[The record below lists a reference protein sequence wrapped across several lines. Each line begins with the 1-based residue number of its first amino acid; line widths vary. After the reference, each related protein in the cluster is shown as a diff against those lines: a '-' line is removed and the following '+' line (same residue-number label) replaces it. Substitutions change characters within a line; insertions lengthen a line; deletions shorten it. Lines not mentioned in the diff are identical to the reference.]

1 MLRLGRRDLRAVLD
15 CLRMTYATLDLEAF
29 PRQVIAGLRRV
40 VRAPFGS
47 YNEIDHRAA
56 RIRYVVEPAA
66 AQVPHLEM
74 VVRQY
79 LHEQPVVAHYRR
91 TGDGSPHK
99 LSDFV
104 TRQEFH
110 RLGIYNE
117 NYRRTGVEYQMTFMV
132 QSLQRPSP
140 TTIAIALDRGP
151 RDSDFTERDRFMLSL
166 LRPHLMT
173 AYANAETMSAL
184 RCRAPETSGAPE
196 TRPREII
203 VLRRTGQHLISP
215 RAACWLDRYFGE
227 ARSRNG
233 RLPDDLERWIRRQA
247 LRLGPGNSL
256 PCPAMPLVVERQDTR
271 LNIRLIPDSPDHLL
285 ILEEAKTAVDYA
297 GLQGLGL
304 TRREAEVLHWVSE
317 GKTNVEI
324 GGILHASP
332 RTVGKHLERIFEKL
346 DVDTRTA
353 AAAAPR
359 RVAAKGH
366 FLPDV

>member
-15 CLRMTYATLDLEAF
+15 CLRMTYAALDLEAF

-99 LSDFV
+99 LSDFL

-151 RDSDFTERDRFMLSL
+151 DDCDFSERDRFMLSL
-166 LRPHLMT
+166 VRPHLMT
-173 AYANAETMSAL
+173 AYANAETMSAF
-184 RCRAPETSGAPE
+184 RRRAPAASGAPE

-203 VLRRTGQHLISP
+203 VLRQTGRHLISP
-215 RAACWLDRYFGE
+215 RAARWLAQYFNDG
-227 ARSRNG
+227 SPRNG
-233 RLPDDLERWIRRQA
+233 RLPDDLECWIRRQA
-247 LRLGPGNSL
+247 LPLRLGNSL
-256 PCPAMPLVVERQDTR
+256 PFPATPLIVDRQDTR
-271 LNIRLIPDSPDHLL
+271 LSIRLIPDSPDHLL
-285 ILEEAKTAVDYA
+285 VLEEEKTAVDYV
-297 GLQGLGL
+297 GLQRLGL
-304 TRREAEVLHWVSE
+304 TPREAEVLHWVSE
-317 GKTNVEI
+317 GKTNFEI
-324 GGILHASP
+324 GAILHSSP
-332 RTVGKHLERIFEKL
+332 RTVGKHLERIYAKL
-346 DVDTRTA
+346 DVETRTA

-359 RVAAKGH
+359 LAAVAH
-366 FLPDV
+366 FLPYV